1 MSIKDSNVAQLQ
13 GNNITSTINKIHDSD
28 TVIENIM
35 NKKEQKEVELMD
47 VDEEETLSVFQQDD
61 EVMEQETVQSSR
73 S

>member
-1 MSIKDSNVAQLQ
+1 
-13 GNNITSTINKIHDSD
+13 
-28 TVIENIM
+28 M